1 MLSKHIQ
8 ASCID
13 DAAGVRAMSCDC
25 LASIPKPVYEQL
37 PVSFLSLFLSLFL
50 SYFASFKYQLT
61 CFFYVA
67 HVSNAGRDIIVI
79 SSI

>member
-37 PVSFLSLFLSLFL
+37 PVSFLSLFLS
-50 SYFASFKYQLT
+50 YFASIQVSTDMFLLCST
-61 CFFYVA
+61 CIK
-67 HVSNAGRDIIVI
+67 RWP
-79 SSI
+79 

>member
-25 LASIPKPVYEQL
+25 LASIPKAVYEQL
-37 PVSFLSLFLSLFL
+37 PVSCLFRGGCLFYRLSN
-50 SYFASFKYQLT
+50 
-61 CFFYVA
+61 
-67 HVSNAGRDIIVI
+67 H
-79 SSI
+79 

>member
-25 LASIPKPVYEQL
+25 LASIPKSVYEQL
-37 PVSFLSLFLSLFL
+37 PVSCLFWGDL
-50 SYFASFKYQLT
+50 A
-61 CFFYVA
+61 FYL
-67 HVSNAGRDIIVI
+67 G
-79 SSI
+79 